1 MPAMEHIAGNFFLIG
16 LMGAGKT
23 TQAKRLAEH
32 FGCPC
37 ADTDQ
42 ALVKRTGVSIA
53 TIFELE
59 GEAGFRQR
67 ETDILKELAT
77 QKPLLLATGGG
88 IILSAENRRILRENG
103 TVIYLHAH
111 PNTLYRR
118 LAHDKTRPLLQVA
131 DPRAKLHELYQQ
143 RDPLY
148 RQTAH
153 HIINL
158 RDKDHCD
165 HITRQL
171 IALIQN
177 H

>member
-1 MPAMEHIAGNFFLIG
+1 MIHIAGNFFLIG

-23 TQAKRLAEH
+23 TQSKRLAEH
-32 FGCPC
+32 FGCPF

-67 ETDILKELAT
+67 ETEILKELAT
-77 QKPLLLATGGG
+77 QKPIVLATGGG
-88 IILSAENRRILRENG
+88 IILSPQNRQILRNNG

-118 LAHDKTRPLLQVA
+118 LANDKSRPLLQVA
-131 DPRAKLHELYQQ
+131 DPRQKLIDLYQQ

-148 RQTAH
+148 RETAH
-153 HIINL
+153 HIISIGEH
-158 RDKDHCD
+158 DHCEA
-165 HITRQL
+165 ITHQL
-171 IALIQN
+171 ISLIKQIEQN
-177 H
+177 